1 MKLGFI
7 GTGNI
12 TVAVVN
18 GICGSKIAF
27 KKILVSPRN
36 KSKALKLSK
45 KFKKVSVNQIKKWN
59 NIWDTKN
66 IKPGKRLKIFKS

>member
-27 KKILVSPRN
+27 KKILSLIKINYLVSSPYARQQ
-36 KSKALKLSK
+36 STMSGGE
-45 KFKKVSVNQIKKWN
+45 I
-59 NIWDTKN
+59 
-66 IKPGKRLKIFKS
+66 